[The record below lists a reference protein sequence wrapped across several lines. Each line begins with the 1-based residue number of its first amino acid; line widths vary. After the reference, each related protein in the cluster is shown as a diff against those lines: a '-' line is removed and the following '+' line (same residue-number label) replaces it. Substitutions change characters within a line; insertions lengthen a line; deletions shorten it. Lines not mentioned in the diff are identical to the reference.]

1 MSDEPVKPI
10 NLNLADEDAVA
21 HDRSGGADR
30 EGRDRARRFGGRRT
44 AADAAA
50 APVAFPDPRL
60 IVAYFA
66 IIFGFLGI
74 FSIGYLFVPLCL
86 ICSIIA
92 MTRGQLSWAFVGM
105 LLGVAGL
112 VSSPILM
119 ALLGFGS
126 LSVWLLSP
134 T

>member
-1 MSDEPVKPI
+1 MSD
-10 NLNLADEDAVA
+10 LL
-21 HDRSGGADR
+21 
-30 EGRDRARRFGGRRT
+30 
-44 AADAAA
+44 
-50 APVAFPDPRL
+50 
-60 IVAYFA
+60 
-66 IIFGFLGI
+66 
-74 FSIGYLFVPLCL
+74 
-86 ICSIIA
+86 IIA

-112 VSSPILM
+112 ILSPILM